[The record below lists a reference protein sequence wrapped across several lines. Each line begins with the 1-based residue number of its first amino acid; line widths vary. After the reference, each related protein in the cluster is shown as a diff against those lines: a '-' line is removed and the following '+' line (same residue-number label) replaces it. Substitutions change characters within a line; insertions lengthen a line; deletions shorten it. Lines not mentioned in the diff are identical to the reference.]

1 MQGAAGITP
10 STPYVRRSPHSS
22 AAIRQS
28 LVKAM
33 VYCGGKVRYC
43 PGRFVVK
50 CRNPVLVV
58 GRFGGAAMAGRQLH
72 KLSARKAETVMEAGR
87 HSDGGGLYLTIETGD
102 HARRAWVFMYRER
115 STGRRRE
122 LGLGAAKGP
131 KRAGLTLAEARTRAA
146 DARKMLAQGR
156 DPKNERIVE
165 RGSAETFGGFAD
177 AYLKSILPGFKGRK
191 AEADWKRDLE
201 VRCKSIRPKR
211 IGDIA
216 TNDILAILSPLWLTI
231 NRTARETRSRIERV
245 LDAAESMGLRSGKNP
260 AMWKTLKPL
269 LPKAKRSK
277 RHHKAAPYKDV
288 PGIVRALQAKH
299 EGADTAVNQA
309 AEFIILTAVRTSEA
323 RYMRAGEVDFSERLW
338 TIPAER
344 MKTEDDP
351 EGTAFEVPLSA
362 PAIAILKAV
371 VRKDT
376 EPDAYVFAG
385 QWSTARTKP
394 LGQNAV
400 LHALKAVYPS
410 MTTHGCRS
418 SFRDWAGDETQ
429 FERDIAE
436 MALAHKVGD
445 EVEQAYRRGTALK
458 KRRLL
463 MEAWARYVEGDSNVV
478 AINRSAAG
486 ANKEG

>member
-1 MQGAAGITP
+1 
-10 STPYVRRSPHSS
+10 
-22 AAIRQS
+22 
-28 LVKAM
+28 
-33 VYCGGKVRYC
+33 
-43 PGRFVVK
+43 
-50 CRNPVLVV
+50 
-58 GRFGGAAMAGRQLH
+58 MAGRQLH
-72 KLSARKAETVMEAGR
+72 KLSARKAETATEPGR

-115 STGRRRE
+115 GSGRRRE

-131 KRAGLTLAEARTRAA
+131 KRSGLTLAEARTKAA

-156 DPKNERIVE
+156 DPKKERVVE
-165 RGSAETFGGFAD
+165 RGSAETFGAFAD
-177 AYLKSILPGFKGRK
+177 AYLKSILPGFKGPK
-191 AEADWKRDLE
+191 AEADWKRDIQ
-201 VRCKSIRPKR
+201 VRCKPIRPR
-211 IGDIA
+211 RLGEIT
-216 TNDILAILSPLWLTI
+216 TNDVLAILSPLWVTI
-231 NRTARETRSRIERV
+231 NRTARETRSRIERI
-245 LDAAESMGLRSGKNP
+245 LDAAESKDFRSGKNP

-277 RHHKAAPYKDV
+277 RHHRAAPYKEM
-288 PGIVRALQAKH
+288 PSIVRSLHAKR

-323 RYMRAGEVDFSERLW
+323 RYMCVGEVDFAERLW

-351 EGTAFEVPLSA
+351 EGTDFEVPLSD

-371 VRKDT
+371 IPKGAG
-376 EPDAYVFAG
+376 PDAFVFAG
-385 QWSTARTKP
+385 QWSSDHTKP

-400 LHALKAVYPS
+400 LHALKAIYPE

-418 SFRDWAGDETQ
+418 SFRDWAGDETH

-458 KRRLL
+458 KRRQL
-463 MEAWARYVEGDSNVV
+463 MAAWARYVEGVSNV
-478 AINRSAAG
+478 ATITRSA
-486 ANKEG
+486 